1 MLNVDHERQLVG
13 SIAPTKLTI
22 SANLYIVVP
31 VAGRVELTSL
41 KGSLLEDAGVT
52 ATINVFAAKGSAKL
66 SAKSNSSGKHDLYCT
81 LNLEVVLVGK
91 VSVAGQDGGGL
102 KVFSLP

>member
-1 MLNVDHERQLVG
+1 MLNPDHERQLVG
-13 SIAPTKLTI
+13 SIAPSKLTI

-52 ATINVFAAKGSAKL
+52 ATINVFAANGSAKFF
-66 SAKSNSSGKHDLYCT
+66 ARSNSSGKHDLYCS
-81 LNLEVVLVGK
+81 LSLDVVLVGK
-91 VSVAGQDGGGL
+91 VSAAGQDGRGL